1 MCFFFKKDDMK
12 CIWIT
17 INQVNDS
24 VTVSEEGYIQG
35 LEEQSNLDKQSN
47 LNDLETAK
55 SHDLHTM
62 ISSSQET
69 CSLLE

>member
-1 MCFFFKKDDMK
+1 MNVLFKKDDMN
-12 CIWIT
+12 CICLT
-17 INQVNDS
+17 INQTNDS
-24 VTVSEEGYIQG
+24 FTVSTEGYIQG

-47 LNDLETAK
+47 LNDLEAAQ
-55 SHDLHTM
+55 SHDLRTI